1 MKGLIIAAGRGSR
14 LENLTKHT
22 PKSLTNIGNSCFLEN
37 TIQHFRSLGVTEVGV
52 VVGYK
57 KEQFKKIKNVTFFE
71 NNNWENNN
79 ILLSLFHARSFM
91 DDDLIIAY
99 GDIWFEVKSVQ
110 SIYESTGNFVIA
122 VDQDWKKYYQG
133 RTDHPISEAE
143 NVNYDHN
150 LHAIEIGKHISSPED
165 NSQNMG
171 EFMGL
176 LKISKNVIRDIV
188 NEFEDVE
195 KNIKNTD
202 AFQNAKKFQ
211 NAYLTDFI
219 QYLIDKDYD
228 INCCINKQGW
238 YEVDTLQ
245 DLDNLKSTLGVSND
259 RK

>member
-1 MKGLIIAAGRGSR
+1 
-14 LENLTKHT
+14 
-22 PKSLTNIGNSCFLEN
+22 
-37 TIQHFRSLGVTEVGV
+37 
-52 VVGYK
+52 
-57 KEQFKKIKNVTFFE
+57 
-71 NNNWENNN
+71 
-79 ILLSLFHARSFM
+79 M

-99 GDIWFEVKSVQ
+99 SDIWFEEKSVQ
-110 SIYESTGNFVIA
+110 NIYESVGDFVIA
-122 VDQDWKKYYQG
+122 VDQDWEKYYQG

-150 LHAIEIGKHISSPED
+150 LHVVKIGKHISSTED
-165 NSQNMG
+165 NSQNIG

-176 LKISKNVIRDIV
+176 LKISKNIIGDII
-188 NEFEDVE
+188 NEFENIE

-202 AFQNAKKFQ
+202 TFQNAEKFQ

-228 INCCINKQGW
+228 ISCSMNKQGW

-245 DLDNLKSTLGVSND
+245 DLNNLKSNLGISND

>member
-1 MKGLIIAAGRGSR
+1 MNNSQSSDLYGRVMLSIEGAS
-14 LENLTKHT
+14 
-22 PKSLTNIGNSCFLEN
+22 
-37 TIQHFRSLGVTEVGV
+37 
-52 VVGYK
+52 
-57 KEQFKKIKNVTFFE
+57 
-71 NNNWENNN
+71 
-79 ILLSLFHARSFM
+79 LLSHEK
-91 DDDLIIAY
+91 DLISNPHVGGIIFFARNFISREQINSLC
-99 GDIWFEVKSVQ
+99 DEVL
-110 SIYESTGNFVIA
+110 SIKRNIVIA

-143 NVNYDHN
+143 NVSYDHN
-150 LHAIEIGKHISSPED
+150 LHAIEIGKHISSPVD

-245 DLDNLKSTLGVSND
+245 DLDLAEFIFQKKGVED
-259 RK
+259 

>member
-14 LENLTKHT
+14 LEHLTEHT
-22 PKSLTNIGNSCFLEN
+22 PKPLTKVGNSCFLEN
-37 TIQHFRSLGVTEVGV
+37 TILHFHSLGITEVGV

-57 KEQFKKIKNVTFFE
+57 KEQFKKIENVTFFE
-71 NNNWENNN
+71 NNNWKNNN
-79 ILLSLFHARSFM
+79 ILHSLFHARNFM
-91 DDDLIIAY
+91 NDDLIIAY
-99 GDIWFEVKSVQ
+99 GDIWFEEEPIQ
-110 SIYESTGNFVIA
+110 SICESAGDFVIA
-122 VDQDWKKYYQG
+122 VDQDWEKYYQG

-150 LHAIEIGKHISSPED
+150 LHAIKIGKHISSTEG

-176 LKISKNVIRDIV
+176 LKISKNIIGNIV
-188 NEFEDVE
+188 KEFESIE

-202 AFQNAKKFQ
+202 TFQNAKKFE

-219 QYLIDKDYD
+219 QYLIDRDHD
-228 INCCINKQGW
+228 ISCCINKQGW

-245 DLDNLKSTLGVSND
+245 DLNNLKSTLGVS
-259 RK
+259 K